1 MHVPEYLNHWRLI
14 VRVVKRPRTF
24 QPKWREPKAVR
35 CIVVDEGNPD
45 NEIVLQWEDPD
56 QWGSVRGHIR
66 EGDRL
71 YVEGS
76 LRLRQYA
83 VEGETRA
90 MLLNV
95 VRRWQHD
102 PPEDNT
108 LNEWVLIGDARYD
121 PEQRTLPDDRPG
133 ACLIV
138 EWPQDNIMTT
148 AVVYAYEAE
157 AQETMLALGAGDRL
171 FVVGTAKKELLVED
185 ATERY
190 RVRCDAFRLGLGI
203 ENDAIIAD
211 VMDRLRAPAGVMS
224 PREGQGSPGPDG

>member
-1 MHVPEYLNHWRLI
+1 MQVPEYLNHWRLI

-56 QWGSVRGHIR
+56 QWGSVRGHMR

-76 LRLRQYA
+76 LRLRKYS
-83 VEGETRA
+83 VEGKPRA

-108 LNEWVLIGDARYD
+108 LNEWVLIGDARYAPD
-121 PEQRTLPDDRPG
+121 PRPLPDGRPG
-133 ACLIV
+133 ARLVV
-138 EWPQDNIMTT
+138 EWPQDAILTT
-148 AVVYAYEAE
+148 ALVYAYETE
-157 AQETMLALGAGDRL
+157 AQDMMLALVAGDRL
-171 FVVGTAKKELLVED
+171 FVVGTAKKERLVEET
-185 ATERY
+185 TERY
-190 RVRCDAFRLGLGI
+190 RVRCDAYRLGLGI
-203 ENDAIIAD
+203 ENDVIIAD
-211 VMDRLRAPAGVMS
+211 VVDRLRAPAGVMS
-224 PREGQGSPGPDG
+224 PRGSQGSPEPDG